1 MKNILISI
9 LACAALLL
17 VSCQRD
23 NLEPAAQGQT
33 VTYTVQVPTAIS
45 TKALGD
51 DISGVTLLKYEVY
64 READVDD
71 MTKAPIYKGEEEI
84 DASGTASFALEFVK
98 DQDFRVL
105 FWAQDPDADMYITE
119 DLRNVTLKTN
129 LTANNAEAAAFAG
142 SDTVVKG
149 VSTKEGNVG
158 LVRPI
163 AQLNIATSN
172 ESRTVG
178 DVTVGIEESTVTV
191 KGLSTTYNV
200 ATGETGADEADFVY
214 GVADAP
220 SDTFSATYTYVAMN
234 YVGFAPAA
242 GTTVDV
248 DFTIGT
254 TEGDIEHTVSNV
266 PVKPNYRT
274 NIIGN
279 LITAESDYN
288 ITLNDDWADE
298 VKEVV
303 VVKVHNAAGL
313 QSAIDNSKP
322 GTETNVKLE
331 GDIDLGALAGLV
343 STKADAPTYGLLIP
357 AGKALVLDLNGYKLS
372 QETQSPGYSMIQNN
386 GTLTLIGEGLIV
398 YKYTGNPDSSYG
410 KGNSAISNFGILN
423 VDGSTVE
430 NATGE
435 MSHASFAI
443 DNREG
448 ATLNVKSGTVKCLT
462 AMAVRMGQFGAS
474 ANEVNVTGGH
484 IIGERAV
491 QMHLPSASATTNP
504 VMKLNVTGGTL
515 ETNENTYNIGVYVLS
530 SGQSAENVNVKIGGD
545 AEIKGSVLINAAA
558 TNTMSESS
566 VEITGGFISGTYG
579 VYSYSDDT
587 EKAKS
592 VINITGGTF
601 AVDPSD
607 YVANGYVAKQNEN
620 NLWTIVP
627 APAVVEGGYEI
638 SNAAQLKYFAESV
651 NAGETTYN
659 GTTIKLAADIDL
671 QNDPWTPIGFNSNS
685 VVGSEKY
692 FTGTF
697 DGQDHTIRNLK
708 IDVKDQGGVGLFGT
722 VYNASFKNFTLENV
736 DIKAVESEDDP
747 ANTSGAEN
755 HSNYIV
761 GGHIGAVVG
770 YDAKAGE
777 VNFEN
782 VHVKGL
788 VRIEGE
794 TRAAQGQ
801 RIGGI
806 IGGRSSSMM
815 TFKNVSVKG
824 TDGSYIKGYCSTAG
838 VSGQIQNVVT
848 YENVHTDIDV
858 YAVTFGAGGIAGI
871 VSQGST
877 FTNCSSAG
885 DITLD
890 ASKTQLSS
898 YSANYPY
905 RVGGMAGCWSESATG
920 VLTLTDCTYTG
931 NLTSIDRDGNTPQT
945 LDYAG
950 YVGRGYTLNGC
961 AGSKVVI
968 GDVEYVQAY
977 DTAADAGFYI
987 VNGKY
992 AIASAANLKVLARKV
1007 NSGEDF
1013 FTGQTVV
1020 LSNDINLN
1028 NDEWT
1033 PIGTETKNFEG
1044 NFDGNY
1050 KTIKNLQITEHANT
1064 TDGYAYAGLFGVTSG
1079 SEEKHNSIKDF
1090 VIENVNIQTTGNIAA
1105 AAVAYPYY
1113 TDIENITVKGNIN
1126 IKGGDYTAGVLAYT
1140 RRCVN
1145 AKDLAIEGNTGSS
1158 ITGNQTVG
1166 GVISDIQMNGG
1177 LEANY
1182 SNFKASGLTITGE
1195 QNVGGISGI
1204 ISGQTLDGATVEN
1217 VSLVSNDV
1225 RTGIIAG
1232 SLGSKSTI
1240 KNIKVTNV
1248 TGADKVVGATYDGGG
1263 EVTVNGDEYGE

>member
-1 MKNILISI
+1 MKKLLFFASA
-9 LACAALLL
+9 LAGLFLAA
-17 VSCQRD
+17 SCQRE
-23 NLEPAAQGQT
+23 NLEPVGGNT
-33 VTYTVQVPTAIS
+33 VTYTVQVPGALS
-45 TKALGD
+45 TKAIGTNVAA
-51 DISGVTLLKYEVY
+51 VTELIYEVY
-64 READVDD
+64 RIDEQGTE
-71 MTKAPIYKGEEEI
+71 TKLYQKSEI
-84 DASGTASFALEFVK
+84 RDAASGEKNWTVELELVNN
-98 DQDFRVL
+98 QDFRVL
-105 FWAQDPDADMYITE
+105 FWAQVPENGVYTTTS
-119 DLRNVTLKTN
+119 LKNVTLATGLN
-129 LTANNAEAAAFAG
+129 ANAENYAAFAG
-142 SDTVVKG
+142 QDEITYGENLAGRTV
-149 VSTKEGNVG
+149 TLE
-158 LVRPI
+158 RPV
-163 AQLNIATSN
+163 AQLNIATSA
-172 ESRTVG
+172 ESLKLGEDENGANAQT
-178 DVTVGIEESTVTV
+178 TVTV
-191 KGLSTTYNV
+191 ETTAVTVEGLSTVYNV
-200 ATGETGADEADFVY
+200 AEGAAGADEATFTYAANPVALSETTLNVN
-214 GVADAP
+214 GVDYA
-220 SDTFSATYTYVAMN
+220 YVAMN
-234 YVGFAPAA
+234 YVGFAQPTGDNVTVTYTINTENV
-242 GTTVDV
+242 GTITNK
-248 DFTIGT
+248 I
-254 TEGDIEHTVSNV
+254 SSV
-266 PVKPNYRT
+266 PVKANHRT

-279 LITAESDYN
+279 LITSTSDYTV
-288 ITLNDDWADE
+288 TLSATWPTDE
-298 VKEVV
+298 ENVEVV
-303 VVKVHNAAGL
+303 AVSTAADL
-313 QSAIDNSKP
+313 QEAINNISDGAEGNI
-322 GTETNVKLE
+322 KLE
-331 GDIDLGALAGLV
+331 GNIDLGALAGLV

-357 AGKALVLDLNGYKLS
+357 AGKALVLDLNGCTIS
-372 QETQSPGYSMIQNN
+372 QTVEQTAQYSMILNK
-386 GTLTLIGEGLIV
+386 GTLTID
-398 YKYTGNPDSSYG
+398 DS
-410 KGNSAISNFGILN
+410 KGNGKISYTDSGNGGEYISDAIYNNSVLVINGGTIENLSSATVASNGYPHAVDTYSGIGN
-423 VDGSTVE
+423 TSVTING
-430 NATGE
+430 
-435 MSHASFAI
+435 
-443 DNREG
+443 
-448 ATLNVKSGTVKCLT
+448 GTIYC
-462 AMAVRMGQFGAS
+462 AEYSAVRMFCVS
-474 ANEVNVTGGH
+474 
-484 IIGERAV
+484 
-491 QMHLPSASATTNP
+491 
-504 VMKLNVTGGTL
+504 
-515 ETNENTYNIGVYVLS
+515 
-530 SGQSAENVNVKIGGD
+530 
-545 AEIKGSVLINAAA
+545 A
-558 TNTMSESS
+558 TNTA
-566 VEITGGFISGTYG
+566 
-579 VYSYSDDT
+579 DL
-587 EKAKS
+587 
-592 VINITGGTF
+592 VINGGTIKGAIDMQNGTKVAAVGTLTINDGTFQTTKNANNIRFANWNNGATEYGLTASIKGGLFNGGIQAKYVPEAANWNKGIITGGTF
-601 AVDPSD
+601 NVDPSD

-671 QNDPWTPIGFNSNS
+671 QNEPWTPIGFNSNS
-685 VVGSEKY
+685 VAGSEKY

-697 DGQDHTIRNLK
+697 DGQNHTIRNLK

-722 VYNASFKNFTLENV
+722 VHNASFKNFTLENV

-755 HSNYIV
+755 HSDYIV
-761 GGHIGAVVG
+761 GGHTGAVVG

-806 IGGRSSSMM
+806 IGGRGSSKM

-824 TDGSYIKGYCSTAG
+824 TDGSYIKGYCSTAC
-838 VSGQIQNVVT
+838 VSGQIQNVAT

-871 VSQGST
+871 VRQGST

-968 GDVEYVQAY
+968 DGVEYVQAY
-977 DTAADAGFYI
+977 NTAAEAGIYI
-987 VNGKY
+987 VDGVLE
-992 AIASAANLKVLARKV
+992 IASAAALRTLATNV
-1007 NSGEDF
+1007 NNGKTFE
-1013 FTGQTVV
+1013 GQTVR
-1020 LSNDINLN
+1020 LADDIDLN
-1028 NDEWT
+1028 NEEWI
-1033 PIGTETKNFEG
+1033 PIGSATADHGFMG
-1044 NFDGNY
+1044 NFDGNG
-1050 KTIKNLQITEHANT
+1050 KTIRNLKMTKLT
-1064 TDGYAYAGLFGVTSG
+1064 TDSDNYVYAGLFGVTEG
-1079 SEEKHNSIKDF
+1079 TESEENYIKNL
-1090 VIENVNIQTTGNIAA
+1090 VIENVTIETTGHIAA
-1105 AAVAYPYY
+1105 AAIAYPYY
-1113 TDIENITVKGNIN
+1113 TTVENITVKGNIN
-1126 IKGGDYTAGVLAYT
+1126 IKGGDYTSGVLAYT

-1177 LEANY
+1177 LKANY
-1182 SNFKASGLTITGE
+1182 SNFKTSGLTITGN

-1204 ISGQTLDGATVEN
+1204 ISGQTLVGATVEN
-1217 VSLVSNDV
+1217 VSLVSDDV

-1248 TGADKVVGATYDGGG
+1248 TGADKVVGATYDGGL

>member
-1 MKNILISI
+1 MKHKLQLIAVMA
-9 LACAALLL
+9 LAFLAA
-17 VSCQRD
+17 SCQRE
-23 NLEPAAQGQT
+23 NLEPVAGGST
-33 VTYTVQVPTAIS
+33 VTYTVQIPDAIA
-45 TKALGD
+45 TKAIGD
-51 DISGVTLLKYEVY
+51 GHSGVTKLIYEVY
-64 READVDD
+64 REAQLADLNA
-71 MTKAPIYKGEEEI
+71 APIYEGEAEI
-84 DASGTASFALEFVK
+84 NDQGVAALELEFVK
-98 DQDFRVL
+98 NQKFTVL
-105 FWAQDPDADMYITE
+105 FWAQNPDVDVYTTD
-119 DLRNVTLKTN
+119 DLRNVQLAQT
-129 LTANNAEAAAFAG
+129 LTANNVNTAVFAG
-142 SDTVVKG
+142 SDKVDNC
-149 VSTKEGNVG
+149 VSAANGAVD

-163 AQLNIATSN
+163 AQLRIGTTP
-172 ESRTVG
+172 ESLVIRST
-178 DVTVGIEESTVTV
+178 TTVTLKKSDLKV

-200 ATGETGADEADFVY
+200 ATKAVGADKSEFTYSEADVP
-214 GVADAP
+214 AE
-220 SDTFSATYTYVAMN
+220 TFKANNVDYQYVAMS
-234 YVGFAPAA
+234 YVGFASDLGANI
-242 GTTVDV
+242 DV
-248 DFTIGT
+248 EFNINTS
-254 TEGDIEHTVSNV
+254 EGVISHEVVNV

-274 NIIGN
+274 NIVGN
-279 LITAESDYN
+279 LITASADYN
-288 ITLNDDWADE
+288 VSINDNWE
-298 VKEVV
+298 TTEHN
-303 VVKVHNAAGL
+303 VKVVTVSTAADL
-313 QSAIDNSKP
+313 QAAIDNSQP

-331 GDIDLGALAGLV
+331 GDIDLGALAGLI
-343 STKADAPTYGLLIP
+343 STKADETPATPTYGLLIP
-357 AGKALVLDLNGYKLS
+357 AGKALVLDLNGCTLS
-372 QETQSPGYSMIQNN
+372 QTVEQTAEYSMILNQ
-386 GTLTLIGEGLIV
+386 GTLTID
-398 YKYTGNPDSSYG
+398 DS
-410 KGNSAISNFGILN
+410 KGNGKISYTDSGNGGEYISDAIYNKSVLVINGGTIENLSSATVASNGYPHAVDTYSGIGN
-423 VDGSTVE
+423 TSVTING
-430 NATGE
+430 
-435 MSHASFAI
+435 
-443 DNREG
+443 
-448 ATLNVKSGTVKCLT
+448 GTIYC
-462 AMAVRMGQFGAS
+462 AEYSAVRMFC
-474 ANEVNVTGGH
+474 V
-484 IIGERAV
+484 
-491 QMHLPSASATTNP
+491 SATNGADL
-504 VMKLNVTGGTL
+504 VINGG
-515 ETNENTYNIGVYVLS
+515 I
-530 SGQSAENVNVKIGGD
+530 
-545 AEIKGSVLINAAA
+545 IKGAIDMQNGTKVAAVRTLTINDGTFQTTKNANNIRFANWNSGATEYGLTASIKGGLFNGGIQAKYVPEAA
-558 TNTMSESS
+558 NWNKG
-566 VEITGGFISGTYG
+566 I
-579 VYSYSDDT
+579 
-587 EKAKS
+587 
-592 VINITGGTF
+592 ITGGTF
-601 AVDPSD
+601 TVDPSD

-620 NLWTIVP
+620 NQWTIVP

-671 QNDPWTPIGFNSNS
+671 QNEPWTPIGFNANI
-685 VVGSEKY
+685 VAGSENY

-697 DGQDHTIRNLK
+697 DGQNHTIRNLK

-736 DIKAVESEDDP
+736 DIKAVESENDP

-755 HSNYIV
+755 HSDYIV
-761 GGHIGAVVG
+761 GGHTGAVVG

-806 IGGRSSSMM
+806 IGGRGSSKM

-838 VSGQIQNVVT
+838 VSGQIQNVAT

-871 VSQGST
+871 VRQGST

-968 GDVEYVQAY
+968 DGVEYVQAY
-977 DTAADAGFYI
+977 NTAAEAGIYI
-987 VNGKY
+987 VDGVLE
-992 AIASAANLKVLARKV
+992 IASAAALRTLATNV
-1007 NSGEDF
+1007 NNGKTFE
-1013 FTGQTVV
+1013 GQTVR
-1020 LSNDINLN
+1020 LADDIDLN
-1028 NDEWT
+1028 NEEWI
-1033 PIGTETKNFEG
+1033 PIGSATADHGFMG
-1044 NFDGNY
+1044 NFDGNG
-1050 KTIKNLQITEHANT
+1050 KTIRNLKMTKLT
-1064 TDGYAYAGLFGVTSG
+1064 TDSDNYVYAGLFGVTEG
-1079 SEEKHNSIKDF
+1079 TESEENYIKNL
-1090 VIENVNIQTTGNIAA
+1090 VIENVTIETTGHIAA
-1105 AAVAYPYY
+1105 AAIAYPYY
-1113 TDIENITVKGNIN
+1113 TTVENITVKGNIN
-1126 IKGGDYTAGVLAYT
+1126 IKGGDYTSGVLAYT

-1177 LEANY
+1177 LKANY
-1182 SNFKASGLTITGE
+1182 SNFKTSGLTITGN

-1204 ISGQTLDGATVEN
+1204 ISGQTLVGATVEN
-1217 VSLVSNDV
+1217 VSLVSDDV

-1248 TGADKVVGATYDGGG
+1248 TGADKVVGATYDGGL

>member
-1 MKNILISI
+1 MKRLSLLTTTLVSI
-9 LACAALLL
+9 LLAA
-17 VSCQRD
+17 SCQHENLEPTQTGSTVTFSVQVPDVATKAVTDDGSNIDDLVYAVYRTEAD
-23 NLEPAAQGQT
+23 NLEGAVAAMSANTLVYKVNPDNTSFVDGKT
-33 VTYTVQVPTAIS
+33 N
-45 TKALGD
+45 
-51 DISGVTLLKYEVY
+51 VTLELINDQKY
-64 READVDD
+64 
-71 MTKAPIYKGEEEI
+71 I
-84 DASGTASFALEFVK
+84 
-98 DQDFRVL
+98 VL
-105 FWAQDPDADMYITE
+105 FWAQVNDTWVKGTDFDLTNITYPSE
-119 DLRNVTLKTN
+119 PK
-129 LTANNAEAAAFAG
+129 ANQASYAAFSGVAFVEKVDG
-142 SDTVVKG
+142 SRAESVDLT
-149 VSTKEGNVG
+149 
-158 LVRPI
+158 RPF
-163 AQLNIATSN
+163 AQINIATTDPVNYDVVIETSN
-172 ESRTVG
+172 
-178 DVTVGIEESTVTV
+178 VTVAGAGASF
-191 KGLSTTYNV
+191 NV
-200 ATGETGADEADFVY
+200 ATQKSAGTTDV
-214 GVADAP
+214 V
-220 SDTFSATYTYVAMN
+220 FSAGPKPDAGSLTVSTVAYDHYVAMN
-234 YVGFAPAA
+234 YVFAN
-242 GTTVDV
+242 GNVDV
-248 DFTIGT
+248 TYEIKTEDHGT
-254 TEGDIEHTVSNV
+254 VTNKVPEV
-266 PVKPNYRT
+266 PVEKNYRT

-279 LITAESDYN
+279 LLTSNVQYSV
-288 ITLNDDWADE
+288 TLDNEWGTPDKE
-298 VKEVV
+298 VKVV
-303 VVKVHNAAGL
+303 TVSSEDELIDAIENAGTNPGEST
-313 QSAIDNSKP
+313 QIDL
-322 GTETNVKLE
+322 GA
-331 GDIDLGALAGLV
+331 DIDLGSGSILLSTFAA
-343 STKADAPTYGLLIP
+343 TKAGESICAIHVP
-357 AGKALVLDLNGYKLS
+357 AGKEVILNLNGKTIS
-372 QETQSPGYSMIQNN
+372 QTNNQESTWSMILNDGNLTIVDTEGTGKISYTDSGNGGEYISDAIYNRGVLVINGGTIENLSSATVANNGYPHAVDTYSGIRNTSVTINGGTIHCAEYSAVRMFCVSATNAADLVINGGTINGAIDMQNGTKVAAV
-386 GTLTLIGEGLIV
+386 GTLTI
-398 YKYTGNPDSSYG
+398 N
-410 KGNSAISNFGILN
+410 
-423 VDGSTVE
+423 DGTFQITK
-430 NATGE
+430 NANNIR
-435 MSHASFAI
+435 FA
-443 DNREG
+443 NWNGG
-448 ATLNVKSGTVKCLT
+448 ATEYGLT
-462 AMAVRMGQFGAS
+462 AA
-474 ANEVNVTGGH
+474 
-484 IIGERAV
+484 
-491 QMHLPSASATTNP
+491 
-504 VMKLNVTGGTL
+504 
-515 ETNENTYNIGVYVLS
+515 
-530 SGQSAENVNVKIGGD
+530 
-545 AEIKGSVLINAAA
+545 IKGGSFNGSITTQYVPEAA
-558 TNTMSESS
+558 NWNKG
-566 VEITGGFISGTYG
+566 I
-579 VYSYSDDT
+579 
-587 EKAKS
+587 
-592 VINITGGTF
+592 ITGGTF
-601 AVDPSD
+601 TVDPSD

-671 QNDPWTPIGFNSNS
+671 QNEPWTPIGFNSNS
-685 VVGSEKY
+685 VVESEKY

-697 DGQDHTIRNLK
+697 DGQNHTIRNLK

-761 GGHIGAVVG
+761 GGHTGAVVG

-806 IGGRSSSMM
+806 IGGRGSSKM

-848 YENVHTDIDV
+848 YENVYTDIDV

-950 YVGRGYTLNGC
+950 YVGRGYKLNGC

-968 GDVEYVQAY
+968 NGVEYVQAY
-977 DTAADAGFYI
+977 NTAAEAGIYI
-987 VNGKY
+987 VDGVLE
-992 AIASAANLKVLARKV
+992 IASAAALRTLATNV
-1007 NSGEDF
+1007 NNGKTFE
-1013 FTGQTVV
+1013 GQTVR
-1020 LSNDINLN
+1020 LANDIDLN
-1028 NDEWT
+1028 NEEWI
-1033 PIGTETKNFEG
+1033 PIGSATADHGFMG
-1044 NFDGNY
+1044 NFDGNG
-1050 KTIKNLQITEHANT
+1050 KTIRNLKMT
-1064 TDGYAYAGLFGVTSG
+1064 TLKLDSDSYVYAGLFGVTEGTESQ
-1079 SEEKHNSIKDF
+1079 ENYIKNL
-1090 VIENVNIQTTGNIAA
+1090 VIENVTIETSGHIAA
-1105 AAVAYPYY
+1105 AAIAYPYY
-1113 TDIENITVKGNIN
+1113 TTVENITVKGNIN

-1177 LEANY
+1177 LKANY
-1182 SNFKASGLTITGE
+1182 SNFKTSGLTITGK
-1195 QNVGGISGI
+1195 QSVGGISGI

-1217 VSLVSNDV
+1217 VSLVSSDV

-1248 TGADKVVGATYDGGG
+1248 TGTDKVVGATYDDGH